1 MKKIYLNKEFQCF
14 TQQTDD
20 TVMNIE
26 TAYFDGKCNAYIE
39 GYRFVPAG
47 CRWTREDG
55 NVFYGEMVSPF
66 KDSTYLEMVQ
76 SVYEQLAS
84 EITDTQLTVAQ
95 LYESGVAANG

>member
-14 TQQTDD
+14 TRQTED
-20 TVMNIE
+20 TVLSIE

-39 GYRFVPAG
+39 GYRFIPTG
-47 CRWTREDG
+47 CHWTREDG
-55 NVFYGEMVSPF
+55 AVFYGEMISPF

-84 EITDTQLTVAQ
+84 EITDTQLAVAQ